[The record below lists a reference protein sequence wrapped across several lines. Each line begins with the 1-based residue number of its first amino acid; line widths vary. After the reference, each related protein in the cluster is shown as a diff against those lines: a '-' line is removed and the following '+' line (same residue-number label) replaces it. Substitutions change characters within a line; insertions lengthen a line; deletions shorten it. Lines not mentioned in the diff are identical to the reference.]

1 MLGAKLQHTFSKF
14 ITAIKIVIE
23 STYNMFKFSSAETGI
38 FQINLV
44 NIKTANA
51 FDRCVTRPSV
61 MVVLTM

>member
-1 MLGAKLQHTFSKF
+1 MALKL
-14 ITAIKIVIE
+14 ITIIEIVIE
-23 STYNMFKFSSAETGI
+23 CIYHMFKSPGAETGI
-38 FQINLV
+38 FQNNLV